1 MKTLSMLATALI
13 AGVIGCAPAGE
24 GGPEGDTFIAFA
36 THFKGFRSWESFP
49 VTTGGGDP
57 VHTGGP
63 RTEYLKERPA
73 EGADEFPVRTILVK
87 ETDTEALADR
97 TVFAMVKR
105 GGDYNASGATGWEWF
120 ELKNIDDQT
129 VDIVWRGVGPP
140 AGEKYGGDPNAG
152 CNSCHEG
159 ARSNDFVLSTA
170 IRLSD
175 L

>member
-1 MKTLSMLATALI
+1 MRITSWLALAPLAWAL
-13 AGVIGCAPAGE
+13 GCAPASSGDADGE
-24 GGPEGDTFIAFA
+24 TFIAFA

-57 VHTGGP
+57 VHTSGA
-63 RTEYLKERPA
+63 RTEYLQARPA
-73 EGADEFPVRTILVK
+73 AGADAFPVRTIIVK
-87 ETDTEALADR
+87 ETDAEPLVDR

-120 ELKNIDDQT
+120 ELKNIDEES

-159 ARSNDFVLSTA
+159 ARDNDFVLSTA
-170 IRLSD
+170 LRLDD